1 MEEDSVTL
9 YPLLGFSLGQGGRA
23 FTSEC
28 LLHAHDTLCTL
39 YKLFHLEMHSNSV
52 RKHYDPHF
60 TDEQTEA
67 RMISLTQAASLVN
80 GGTRMWLQVCWP
92 PRAYLSPSHHLRPEG
107 GTPVLHC
114 PCPSVPLWGLL
125 SSAPLPLA
133 SSCSEPFRTF
143 PVNDNNELTCI
154 KQISLCQQCSK
165 HFIWVTSFNSHNNQQ
180 VLLFCL
186 YFSDGEK

>member
-1 MEEDSVTL
+1 MCWLRKASCASKLQCVEEDSVTL

-28 LLHAHDTLCTL
+28 LLRARDTLCTL

-107 GTPVLHC
+107 GNSGSPLSLSF
-114 PCPSVPLWGLL
+114 CPSVGAAEQR
-125 SSAPLPLA
+125 SA
-133 SSCSEPFRTF
+133 SS
-143 PVNDNNELTCI
+143 
-154 KQISLCQQCSK
+154 
-165 HFIWVTSFNSHNNQQ
+165 SF
-180 VLLFCL
+180 LLFWTL
-186 YFSDGEK
+186 SHFPS